1 MRICLR
7 LICLMALGGFLLSG
21 GTAWAQL
28 TDKKVITLGVAKK
41 LAVAAEEEAVKN
53 KWNVVIAIVDDGGAC
68 SISSVWTRRRLVV
81 SRSPSRRPRLPST
94 SSVPARRLRMPW

>member
-28 TDKKVITLGVAKK
+28 ADKKHHP
-41 LAVAAEEEAVKN
+41 
-53 KWNVVIAIVDDGGAC
+53 GGSQETGC
-68 SISSVWTRRRLVV
+68 RG
-81 SRSPSRRPRLPST
+81 
-94 SSVPARRLRMPW
+94 